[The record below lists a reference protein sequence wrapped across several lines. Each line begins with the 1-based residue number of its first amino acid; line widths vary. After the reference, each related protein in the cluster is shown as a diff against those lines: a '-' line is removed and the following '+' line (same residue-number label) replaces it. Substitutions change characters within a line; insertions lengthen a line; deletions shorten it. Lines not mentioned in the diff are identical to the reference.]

1 MDGVGAAVFYEVAAV
16 LCYNVHMQQVKTL
29 SQNQYPII
37 YENGEVTAVVVDI
50 NSFQQIK
57 LILDNLLNREQEPE
71 DEIVAA
77 ASALW
82 QRMMQEAKTE
92 DSASDWVTEL
102 YDL

>member
-1 MDGVGAAVFYEVAAV
+1 
-16 LCYNVHMQQVKTL
+16 MQQLKTL

-37 YENGEVTAVVVDI
+37 YENGVVTAVVIDI
-50 NSFQQIK
+50 ESFQQIK

-82 QRMMQEAKTE
+82 QRMIREAKTE
-92 DSASDWVTEL
+92 GGASDWVTEL